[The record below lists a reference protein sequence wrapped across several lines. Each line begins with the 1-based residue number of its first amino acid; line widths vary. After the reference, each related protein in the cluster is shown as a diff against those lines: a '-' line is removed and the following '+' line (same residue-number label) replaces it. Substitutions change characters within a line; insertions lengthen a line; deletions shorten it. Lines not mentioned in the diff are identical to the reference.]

1 MKTHLIRNL
10 GRITPAVSLY
20 GGIHYPMGNEQGLS
34 QGFPWEEKYWKLR
47 FE

>member
-10 GRITPAVSLY
+10 GGLLLLSSLY

-34 QGFPWEEKYWKLR
+34 QGVSVGREVLKLR